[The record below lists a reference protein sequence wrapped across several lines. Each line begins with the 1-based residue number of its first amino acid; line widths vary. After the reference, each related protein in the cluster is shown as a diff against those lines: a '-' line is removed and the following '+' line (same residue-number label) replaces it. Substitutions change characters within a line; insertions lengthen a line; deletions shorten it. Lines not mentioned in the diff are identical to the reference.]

1 VAIEDWGLWLIK
13 RGKNPWIQGF
23 GVFILS
29 FTGTLGLVSLVSDTG
44 YSEEISEMRERV
56 YLFAAVIGVVA
67 VSVWA
72 MFRWRSRIVGYI
84 RNIGRWMLSN
94 WQLVTAVLFVG
105 AAIAIFFVAGLYWP
119 LLLVMLALV
128 PANAL
133 FTLWL
138 YSVSQRKK
146 VPAEKSLEMRQQD
159 EVAEIFR
166 EDFHNLDN
174 WMFQQG
180 WSIEGGVLRVTNS
193 GHGGIAKPCLTW
205 SNYVFEFDTKI
216 ESKYSGWIVRA
227 QSLADLVML
236 QCRLD
241 EIRPC
246 FRASNQYDT
255 LGWTDKNIVPLPQ
268 SLELNTWYH
277 VQVKI
282 EGAQVDVTIE
292 GENIAGG
299 RMEIKDIP
307 PLEHPEGAVN
317 YSVGSIGFRESGD
330 ECAYFRN
337 VVVKRLR

>member
-227 QSLADLVML
+227 QSLA
-236 QCRLD
+236 
-241 EIRPC
+241 
-246 FRASNQYDT
+246 
-255 LGWTDKNIVPLPQ
+255 LPQ